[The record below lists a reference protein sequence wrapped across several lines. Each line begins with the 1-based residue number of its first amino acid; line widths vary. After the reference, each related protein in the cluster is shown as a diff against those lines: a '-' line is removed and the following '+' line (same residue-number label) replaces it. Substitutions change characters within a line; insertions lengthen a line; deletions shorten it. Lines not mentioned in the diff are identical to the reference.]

1 MPRYSLGHTSGT
13 DCNDFQA
20 APQHQLVMALRQQT
34 WKHRGAHTHQKHMTS
49 QFTKT
54 LCFAMKCSELTFGL
68 SAGPWG
74 SGRFEYRS

>member
-20 APQHQLVMALRQQT
+20 APQHQLVMALRQKT
-34 WKHRGAHTHQKHMTS
+34 WKHRGAHTEQKHMTP

-54 LCFAMKCSELTFGL
+54 LCFAIEMLRADL
-68 SAGPWG
+68 RPQ
-74 SGRFEYRS
+74 GRALGFREI